1 MAEFKLISNNKKARH
16 DYFIEDTYEAGIELL
31 GTEVKSIRGGKAS
44 IKEAYAEIK
53 DGELFIV
60 GMNITPYDHGNRFN
74 QDPMRRRKLLLHK
87 REINKLDS
95 LKSRDGY
102 TIVPLRL
109 YINPRGLV
117 KVEVAV
123 AKGKKLY
130 DKRETL
136 AKKDADR
143 KIQKA
148 IKAYN
153 R

>member
-16 DYFIEDTYEAGIELL
+16 DYFIEDTYEAGIELF

-53 DGELFIV
+53 NGEMFIV
-60 GMNITPYDHGNRFN
+60 GMNITPYDHGNQFN
-74 QDPMRRRKLLLHK
+74 RDPLRTRRLLLHK
-87 REINKLDS
+87 REIIKMED
-95 LKSRDGY
+95 LKTRDGY
-102 TIVPLRL
+102 TLVPLRL

-117 KVEVAV
+117 KLEIAV
-123 AKGKKLY
+123 AKGKKNY
-130 DKRETL
+130 DKRDTI
-136 AKKDADR
+136 AKKDAER

-148 IKAYN
+148 LKEYN